1 MGNFFLSET
10 KVKIMST
17 EINNKEV
24 KRIAIVASVDK
35 RKELIEWSYDNKDM
49 LSGHE
54 LIATAFAAELL
65 EGTVNK
71 NVFKLPAENIGGYNQ
86 LAAMMQNNQVD
97 VIFFFENPLRNSR
110 YDNNLNKL
118 LDIALEMNIVIAGTQ
133 SKIDFMRP
141 NAELLRA

>member
-1 MGNFFLSET
+1 
-10 KVKIMST
+10 
-17 EINNKEV
+17 
-24 KRIAIVASVDK
+24 VAPVDK
-35 RKELIEWSYDNKDM
+35 RKELIEWSYDNKEM

-133 SKIDFMRP
+133 SKIDFMHTK
-141 NAELLRA
+141 ADLLRA